1 MTIVTTIVV
10 VLVVLGIL
18 YRKKEKSNEGNEESS
33 NTPMQVQTADSESNS
48 IEANSIT
55 TMEENNQEKSMRKQ
69 VSCIL
74 HKLVFKFEETDND
87 LRFDY
92 EGIHMLIMF
101 TDDENYLS
109 ILVPGI
115 LDADK
120 DNELT
125 VLRLV
130 EKMNNQLKYVKAF
143 MPHGESLWLS
153 YERQLYTNEIISE
166 NLIEAMITGLANAYA
181 SVGYFLNIKEEN
193 ENEND

>member
-1 MTIVTTIVV
+1 
-10 VLVVLGIL
+10 
-18 YRKKEKSNEGNEESS
+18 
-33 NTPMQVQTADSESNS
+33 
-48 IEANSIT
+48 
-55 TMEENNQEKSMRKQ
+55 
-69 VSCIL
+69 
-74 HKLVFKFEETDND
+74 
-87 LRFDY
+87 
-92 EGIHMLIMF
+92 MLIML

-109 ILVPGI
+109 IFVPGI

-143 MPHGESLWLS
+143 MPHGESIWLS

>member
-1 MTIVTTIVV
+1 
-10 VLVVLGIL
+10 
-18 YRKKEKSNEGNEESS
+18 
-33 NTPMQVQTADSESNS
+33 
-48 IEANSIT
+48 
-55 TMEENNQEKSMRKQ
+55 MRKQ

-74 HKLVFKFEETDND
+74 HKLGFKFEETDND

-125 VLRLV
+125 VLRGKGEVFHVGHAAALHICARKLV
-130 EKMNNQLKYVKAF
+130 VRE
-143 MPHGESLWLS
+143 
-153 YERQLYTNEIISE
+153 
-166 NLIEAMITGLANAYA
+166 
-181 SVGYFLNIKEEN
+181 VGFGFRTRGDCK
-193 ENEND
+193 

>member
-1 MTIVTTIVV
+1 
-10 VLVVLGIL
+10 
-18 YRKKEKSNEGNEESS
+18 
-33 NTPMQVQTADSESNS
+33 
-48 IEANSIT
+48 
-55 TMEENNQEKSMRKQ
+55 
-69 VSCIL
+69 
-74 HKLVFKFEETDND
+74 
-87 LRFDY
+87 
-92 EGIHMLIMF
+92 MLIMF

-181 SVGYFLNIKEEN
+181 PVGYFLNIKEEN

>member
-1 MTIVTTIVV
+1 MVPLI
-10 VLVVLGIL
+10 
-18 YRKKEKSNEGNEESS
+18 Y
-33 NTPMQVQTADSESNS
+33 
-48 IEANSIT
+48 
-55 TMEENNQEKSMRKQ
+55 EEN
-69 VSCIL
+69 L
-74 HKLVFKFEETDND
+74 
-87 LRFDY
+87 
-92 EGIHMLIMF
+92 
-101 TDDENYLS
+101 NYCYFPPSLLGVGNFS
-109 ILVPGI
+109 
-115 LDADK
+115 
-120 DNELT
+120 NELT

>member
-1 MTIVTTIVV
+1 
-10 VLVVLGIL
+10 
-18 YRKKEKSNEGNEESS
+18 
-33 NTPMQVQTADSESNS
+33 
-48 IEANSIT
+48 
-55 TMEENNQEKSMRKQ
+55 
-69 VSCIL
+69 
-74 HKLVFKFEETDND
+74 
-87 LRFDY
+87 
-92 EGIHMLIMF
+92 MLIMF

-115 LDADK
+115 LDTDK